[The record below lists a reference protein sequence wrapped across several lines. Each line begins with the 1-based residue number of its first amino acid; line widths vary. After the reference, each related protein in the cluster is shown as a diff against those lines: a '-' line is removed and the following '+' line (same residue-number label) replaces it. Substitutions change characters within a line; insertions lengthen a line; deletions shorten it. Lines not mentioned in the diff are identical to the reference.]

1 MVNCVSLVPVRLR
14 YPPYNF
20 CPRLILVIPLQNGCL
35 IPLGVQCYLC
45 LVLSFWSRPRYR
57 NLFQPN
63 EIRNYSGNFPI
74 HRCVRLGDLCYPRA
88 LANLIIIAGYCVGP
102 LAWGPLS
109 EQYGRRPIFLISFV
123 FYTVRTL
130 NFPTCDY
137 FIYLLGAAQ
146 ILQIACAV
154 APNGPAFL
162 IFRFLGGCFAAAPL
176 TNSGAILADM

>member
-1 MVNCVSLVPVRLR
+1 MGSPWRSLLPG
-14 YPPYNF
+14 P
-20 CPRLILVIPLQNGCL
+20 
-35 IPLGVQCYLC
+35 
-45 LVLSFWSRPRYR
+45 
-57 NLFQPN
+57 
-63 EIRNYSGNFPI
+63 
-74 HRCVRLGDLCYPRA
+74 
-88 LANLIIIAGYCVGP
+88 LANLPIIIAGYCVGP

-109 EQYGRRPIFLISFV
+109 EQYGRRPIFLISFI

-130 NFPTCDY
+130 NFTTTVPAIVL
-137 FIYLLGAAQ
+137 FILFTFLLFWAAQ